1 MAKVG
6 RSVLLSVLP
15 FILVL
20 IVIGDL
26 FPQFSAFNQAALG
39 VSGLLR
45 ISYTQTVGVFVIFSL
60 LAVAVCYVVAMKRRV

>member
-6 RSVLLSVLP
+6 RSVLLSVML

-26 FPQFSAFNQAALG
+26 FPQFSTVNQAALG

-45 ISYTQTVGVFVIFSL
+45 ISYMQAVGVFVIFSL
-60 LAVAVCYVVAMKRRV
+60 LAVAVCYVVAMKRRI

>member
-6 RSVLLSVLP
+6 RSVLLSVML

-26 FPQFSAFNQAALG
+26 FPQFNAVNQTALG

-45 ISYTQTVGVFVIFSL
+45 ISYVQAVGVFVIFSL
-60 LAVAVCYVVAMKRRV
+60 LAVAVCYVVAMKKQV